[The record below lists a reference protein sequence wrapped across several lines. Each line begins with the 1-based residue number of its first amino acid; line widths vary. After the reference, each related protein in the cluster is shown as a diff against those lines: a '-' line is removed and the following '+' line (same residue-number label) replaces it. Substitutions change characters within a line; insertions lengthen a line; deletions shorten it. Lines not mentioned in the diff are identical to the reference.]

1 MLTRGLSHRESWLR
15 FGGILQCLF
24 GVLCMAARGADGSR
38 YRNNCKRGKNWF
50 HGRVVII
57 FSFNT
62 NDSGMLIFRLTVAA
76 ILVATISLPAV
87 AEEQIEFVLPSGN
100 VGCIYTPKGGV
111 AHYQPVDG
119 GPELSCDR
127 VEPRYVRIVLG
138 PKGKAVLIK
147 NVGDASCCSA
157 EPVLAYGEIWKAGPF
172 TCQASTKGLECKRGR
187 NGFVMSRSRL
197 KVF

>member
-1 MLTRGLSHRESWLR
+1 LV
-15 FGGILQCLF
+15 ILYFL
-24 GVLCMAARGADGSR
+24 
-38 YRNNCKRGKNWF
+38 
-50 HGRVVII
+50 
-57 FSFNT
+57 NT
-62 NDSGMLIFRLTVAA
+62 KGSGMLIFRFPAAVILMA
-76 ILVATISLPAV
+76 ILSLPAH

-127 VEPRYVRIVLG
+127 VEPHYVRIVLG
-138 PKGKAVLIK
+138 PQGKAVLIK

-157 EPVLAYGEIWKAGPF
+157 EPVLAYGETWKAGPF

-187 NGFVMSRSRL
+187 NGFFVSRSRL
-197 KVF
+197 KVH

>member
-1 MLTRGLSHRESWLR
+1 MS
-15 FGGILQCLF
+15 
-24 GVLCMAARGADGSR
+24 
-38 YRNNCKRGKNWF
+38 
-50 HGRVVII
+50 
-57 FSFNT
+57 
-62 NDSGMLIFRLTVAA
+62 IFRFLSAA
-76 ILVATISLPAV
+76 FMTAALVLPAF

-127 VEPRYVRIVLG
+127 VEPQYVRIVLG
-138 PKGKAVLIK
+138 PKDKAILIK
-147 NVGDASCCSA
+147 DVGDASCCSA
-157 EPVLAYGEIWKAGPF
+157 EPVLTYGEVWKAGPF

-197 KVF
+197 KVY

>member
-1 MLTRGLSHRESWLR
+1 MS
-15 FGGILQCLF
+15 
-24 GVLCMAARGADGSR
+24 
-38 YRNNCKRGKNWF
+38 
-50 HGRVVII
+50 
-57 FSFNT
+57 
-62 NDSGMLIFRLTVAA
+62 IFRFLSAA
-76 ILVATISLPAV
+76 FMTAALVLPAY

-127 VEPRYVRIVLG
+127 VEPQYVRIVLG
-138 PKGKAVLIK
+138 PKDKAILIK
-147 NVGDASCCSA
+147 DVGDASCCSA
-157 EPVLAYGEIWKAGPF
+157 EPVLAYGEVWKAGPF

-197 KVF
+197 KVY

>member
-1 MLTRGLSHRESWLR
+1 MFFR
-15 FGGILQCLF
+15 FLAAVIL
-24 GVLCMAARGADGSR
+24 MA
-38 YRNNCKRGKNWF
+38 
-50 HGRVVII
+50 
-57 FSFNT
+57 T
-62 NDSGMLIFRLTVAA
+62 L
-76 ILVATISLPAV
+76 SLPAH
-87 AEEQIEFVLPSGN
+87 ADEQVEFVLPSGN

-127 VEPRYVRIVLG
+127 VEPQYVRIVLG

-157 EPVLAYGEIWKAGPF
+157 EPVLVYGKVWKAGPF
-172 TCQASTKGLECKRGR
+172 TCQASTKGLECKRDR

-197 KVF
+197 KVY

>member
-1 MLTRGLSHRESWLR
+1 
-15 FGGILQCLF
+15 
-24 GVLCMAARGADGSR
+24 
-38 YRNNCKRGKNWF
+38 
-50 HGRVVII
+50 VVII
-57 FSFNT
+57 YSFNT
-62 NDSGMLIFRLTVAA
+62 NDSGMLIFGFLAAA
-76 ILVATISLPAV
+76 ILMAMLSLPAH

-127 VEPRYVRIVLG
+127 VEPHYVRIVLG

-147 NVGDASCCSA
+147 DVGDASCCSA

-172 TCQASTKGLECKRGR
+172 SCEASTKGLECKRGR